1 MRASFVGCC
10 RARRERP
17 RRRAAEQRDEVAPL
31 HGPVSPVPTSER
43 IAHLGPAAGAALR
56 DFDPAY
62 VSSGSSAT
70 ERVEAAPRRMSASPR
85 KLTQQTTVE
94 LQCFIG

>member
-1 MRASFVGCC
+1 V
-10 RARRERP
+10 
-17 RRRAAEQRDEVAPL
+17 Q
-31 HGPVSPVPTSER
+31 
-43 IAHLGPAAGAALR
+43 
-56 DFDPAY
+56 DFEPAY
-62 VSSGSSAT
+62 DRFGSSAT